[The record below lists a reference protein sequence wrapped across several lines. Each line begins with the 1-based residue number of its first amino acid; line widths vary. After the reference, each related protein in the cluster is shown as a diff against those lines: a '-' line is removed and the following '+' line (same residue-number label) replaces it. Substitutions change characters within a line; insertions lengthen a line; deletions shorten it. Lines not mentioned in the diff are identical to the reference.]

1 MADVTL
7 CAVLDAAVI
16 PELTRAFAA
25 DPAVFAV
32 AEAGLCAVLWRQPGG
47 GALLGSASRKQLG
60 EMLVQ
65 SQQIL
70 EQAQQAGPILAAA
83 AGQRFA
89 GEEEARRFLEVN
101 AEALRQGLREF
112 GALRQH
118 QVTVS
123 WNPTGAMLHFRKAA
137 AVAEALQA
145 VAKDPG
151 PAAGA
156 LLARAM
162 EGQKAR
168 LAEGFRAELAGAA
181 ADLIALP
188 VDDPDMLLNVVVA
201 VIPGGGDSLDRA
213 LERIDAVWSEGLAVR
228 CVGPLPVI
236 SFAAVS
242 IDRVEQDRIESAR
255 RRLGVADAASLE
267 EVETA
272 FRAVLKSSHPDQGGR
287 GEDARSLVDARDL
300 LVRLAALQ
308 RQLAPRELARAGLAL
323 LRREGSGRN
332 AA

>member
-1 MADVTL
+1 MAELTL
-7 CAVLDAAVI
+7 CAVLESAVI
-16 PELTRAFAA
+16 PELTRAFGA
-25 DPAVFAV
+25 DGAVSAL
-32 AEAGLCAVLWRQPGG
+32 AEGGLCAVVWRQPMGG
-47 GALLGSASRKQLG
+47 GLLGASRRQVG

-65 SQQIL
+65 AQQIL

-89 GEEEARRFLEVN
+89 DEETVRRFLSLN
-101 AEALRQGLREF
+101 TEALRQGLKEF
-112 GALRQH
+112 GQLRQH

-151 PAAGA
+151 PMAGA
-156 LLARAM
+156 LLQKAM
-162 EGQKAR
+162 EGQKAL
-168 LAEGFRAELAGAA
+168 LAEGFRAELAAA
-181 ADLIALP
+181 TTDVIELP
-188 VDDPDMLLNVVVA
+188 VDDPDMLLNVVA
-201 VIPGGGDSLDRA
+201 AIAPGGGEALDRA
-213 LERIDAVWSEGLAVR
+213 LERIDAVWSDGLQVR
-228 CVGPLPVI
+228 SVGPLPAI

-242 IDRVEQDRIESAR
+242 IDRIEPDRVESAR

-272 FRAVLKSSHPDQGGR
+272 FRAVLKSAHPDQGGKA
-287 GEDARSLVDARDL
+287 EEARALVDARDL

-323 LRREGSGRN
+323 LRREGSSRHG
-332 AA
+332 A